1 MPLMANFISMQW
13 THPSIFWALLLL
25 IIPLLIHLFEWRRFR
40 KFSFTNVRLLQEV
53 EESSRKSKNL
63 KKWLLLFSRL
73 LALSCLVLAF
83 VQPFWKRELSPKESA
98 PISIYLDNSFS
109 MQARKGGLS
118 LLEEAG
124 QELMRTLPPQTRVN
138 LLLNDRYLPG
148 ISLSQLQPVL
158 LDLQYS
164 SHQLTENEIAA
175 SLNTARAETGSGEWL
190 VISDFQNWPAP
201 EALDSLWKQNEVR
214 VNFWQLSPD
223 VAFNSFLDTLEILGS
238 GSDLQGLN
246 IRLKSAPGTQVPV
259 EVRIKNKPYSN
270 TSVRIDSTGNG
281 SLLLQLP
288 NENLY
293 GYVEVSDHSI
303 TYDNRLY
310 FSLREP
316 DKIRVLGISDGE
328 EDFLWRMFNFPE
340 FTYEETRW
348 EDFNYGI
355 IGSFD
360 WIVLNE
366 LQTVPQ
372 NFVDL
377 VRRYRE
383 NGGGLLLIP
392 APGVPP
398 STYNAILKGT
408 GMELGTWRSAE
419 GKEVSRINYDHPIYR
434 DVFYRRSSR
443 FEFPGVNGYYEWA
456 GSSASI
462 PLGFSDGR
470 PFFVTTDRLAVFT
483 SPLNRRNSDF
493 QSSPLIVPTIQNTIS
508 REGLQRPYFGLGQAV
523 DLTAQVALQDDEVV
537 RLSGSETEYIPYQNR
552 YENYTELRLRDIP
565 GEAGIHFLRH
575 ESDTLRALAFNPGRK
590 ESSLKYAEMKS
601 QDESIRVLPALG
613 NYFDEYREYRMGFAY
628 WKWLLYGALGF
639 LIVEWLIQKFIP

>member
-1 MPLMANFISMQW
+1 MANFTFMQW

-73 LALSCLVLAF
+73 LALLFLVLAF
-83 VQPFWKRELSPKESA
+83 IQPFWKRELSPEESA
-98 PISIYLDNSFS
+98 PVSIYLDNSYS

-124 QELMRTLPPQTRVN
+124 QELMRSLPAQTRVN

-158 LDLQYS
+158 LDLSYS
-164 SHQLTENEIAA
+164 SDQLTEVEVAA
-175 SLNTARAETGSGEWL
+175 SLNTAWAETGSGEWL

-201 EALDSLWKQNEVR
+201 EAMDSLWRQNDVR
-214 VNFWQLSPD
+214 VNFWPLRPD
-223 VAFNSFLDTLEILGS
+223 VAFNSYLDTLEILGS
-238 GSDLQGLN
+238 GSDLKGLN

-259 EVRIKNKPYSN
+259 EVRIKDEPYSN
-270 TSVRIDSTGNG
+270 TRVRTDSAGNG

-293 GYVEVSDHSI
+293 GYAEVSDHSI

-316 DKIRVLGISDGE
+316 DKIRVLAISSGE
-328 EDFLWRMFNFPE
+328 EDFLGRLFDFPE

-366 LQTVPQ
+366 LRTIPQ

-377 VRRYRE
+377 VRRYRD
-383 NGGGLLLIP
+383 NGGGILLIP
-392 APGVPP
+392 APGTPP
-398 STYNAILKGT
+398 SAYNAVLSRT
-408 GMELGTWRSAE
+408 GMGLGAWRTAD

-443 FEFPGVNGYYEWA
+443 FEFPDVNGYYEWTG
-456 GSSASI
+456 GSATI
-462 PLGFSDGR
+462 PLRFSDGR
-470 PFFVTTDRLAVFT
+470 PFFVTADRLAVFT
-483 SPLNRRNSDF
+483 APLNRKNSDF

-508 REGLQRPYFGLGQAV
+508 REGLERPYFSLGQAV
-523 DLTAQVALQDDEVV
+523 DLSVEAALSEDQVV
-537 RLSGSETEYIPYQNR
+537 RLSSSQMEYIPSQNR
-552 YENYTELRLRDIP
+552 YENYTEVRLRDIP
-565 GEAGIHFLRH
+565 GEAGIHFLKH
-575 ESDTLRALAFNPGRK
+575 ESDTLRALAFNAGRE
-590 ESSLKYAEMKS
+590 ESSLKYAEMQGLTGDPQLLS
-601 QDESIRVLPALG
+601 GLE
-613 NYFDEYREYRMGFAY
+613 NYFEEYREYRMGFAY
-628 WKWLLYGALGF
+628 WKWLIYGALGF
-639 LIVEWLIQKFIP
+639 LIVEWLIQKLIP